1 MAIVAERYET
11 IAGYRTHYVV
21 AGSGSPLV
29 LVHGVGGSLVSYQR
43 NIEALAA
50 VARVYALD
58 LPGHGHSPAAET
70 EYRAE
75 EGATFVCAFI
85 REVCGEP
92 AALVGLS
99 AGGLMCAL
107 AAAEQ
112 PELVTRLV
120 LVSSAGFGRR
130 VSWLLRVLTLPF
142 AGRFVEAPTPQQV
155 RSALARQVYD
165 PATITPELV
174 EAVYDVW
181 QQPGNRRAFL
191 RSLRSNLSLL
201 GVRRWRRHLR
211 AASKLALPVLIVWG
225 RNDRTIPV
233 RYAYSAVKKVGG
245 ARLHIFERCGH
256 MPPFERAAEFN
267 RLVTEF
273 LVPGMGG

>member
-1 MAIVAERYET
+1 MAAVAERYET

-21 AGSGSPLV
+21 AGSGPPLV

-43 NIEALAA
+43 NIAELAT

-58 LPGHGHSPAAET
+58 LPGHGHSPAPES

-75 EGATFVCAFI
+75 DGAAFVRAFI
-85 REVCGEP
+85 QEVCGEP

-130 VSWLLRVLTLPF
+130 VSWPLRMLTLPLV
-142 AGRFVEAPTPQQV
+142 GRFIETPTPRQV
-155 RSALARQVYD
+155 RAALERQVYD

-181 QQPGNRRAFL
+181 RQPGNRRAFL
-191 RSLRSNLSLL
+191 RSLRSNLTLL

-211 AASKLALPVLIVWG
+211 TASKLAVPVLIVWG
-225 RNDRTIPV
+225 KNDRTIPV
-233 RYAYSAVKKVGG
+233 RYAYRAVKRVAG
-245 ARLHIFERCGH
+245 ARLHVFDRCGH

-267 RLVTEF
+267 RLVAEF
-273 LVPGMGG
+273 LC

>member
-1 MAIVAERYET
+1 MAAIEECYTT

-21 AGSGSPLV
+21 AGSGAPVV
-29 LVHGVGGSLVSYQR
+29 LVHGVGGSLLNYQR
-43 NIEALAA
+43 NIEELAA

-58 LPGHGHSPAAET
+58 LPGHGHSPAPEV
-70 EYRAE
+70 EYRVE
-75 EGATFVCAFI
+75 EGAAFVQAFI
-85 REVCGEP
+85 QEICGEP

-130 VSWLLRVLTLPF
+130 VSWPLRMLTLPLVD
-142 AGRFVEAPTPQQV
+142 RFVEAPTPDQV
-155 RSALARQVYD
+155 RGALSRQVYD

-174 EAVYDVW
+174 EAVYEVW

-191 RSLRSNLSLL
+191 RSLRSNITLL

-211 AASKLALPVLIVWG
+211 SASKLAVPVLIVWG
-225 RNDRTIPV
+225 KNDKTIPV
-233 RYAYSAVKKVGG
+233 RYAYKAVKKVAG

-273 LVPGMGG
+273 LG

>member
-1 MAIVAERYET
+1 MAAIEERFAT

-21 AGSGSPLV
+21 AGSGPPLV

-43 NIEALAA
+43 NIAELAA

-58 LPGHGHSPAAET
+58 LPGHGHSPAPET
-70 EYRAE
+70 DYRVE
-75 EGATFVCAFI
+75 EGAAFVGAFI
-85 REVCGEP
+85 REVCGGP

-130 VSWLLRVLTLPF
+130 VSWPLRALTLPLV
-142 AGRFVEAPTPQQV
+142 GRFVETPTADQV
-155 RSALARQVYD
+155 RGALERQVYD
-165 PATITPELV
+165 PATITAELV

-181 QQPGNRRAFL
+181 RQPGNRRAFL
-191 RSLRSNLSLL
+191 CSLRSNLSLL

-211 AASKLALPVLIVWG
+211 TASKLAMPVLIIWG
-225 RNDRTIPV
+225 KNDRTIPV
-233 RYAYSAVKKVGG
+233 RYAYRAVRKVAG
-245 ARLHIFERCGH
+245 ARLHIFDRCGH

-267 RLVTEF
+267 RLVAEF
-273 LVPGMGG
+273 LG